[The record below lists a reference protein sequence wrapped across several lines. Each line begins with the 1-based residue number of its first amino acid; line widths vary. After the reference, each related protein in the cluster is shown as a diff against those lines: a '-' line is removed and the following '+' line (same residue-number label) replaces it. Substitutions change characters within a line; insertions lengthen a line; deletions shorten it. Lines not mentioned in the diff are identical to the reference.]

1 MTEKPG
7 CVSAQTNI
15 VRKWD
20 DLIDNKYLKLHTDK
34 HVQTELQGA
43 VCQRRCLRKAPMKKF
58 KVKYVS
64 NSTHARAEWSNFPRS
79 PRVVRPHSWNSWNWC
94 LFFSFEGS
102 RIQKKNMV
110 IFLLAQGIWLCF
122 PCWREKGPLLKEN
135 QPEVNQNTIRIT
147 ATQNGFNETALWN
160 VYQRNYSSIAQCDF
174 MFQHTEYT
182 WKRFPQV
189 SMAQGSLWLAA

>member
-1 MTEKPG
+1 MFGVRGGGNGRCITVGSILISLLTTCFADYASYGSWEEMTEKPG

-94 LFFSFEGS
+94 LFLSFEES
-102 RIQKKNMV
+102 RIQKKTSSSSY
-110 IFLLAQGIWLCF
+110 
-122 PCWREKGPLLKEN
+122 LLKEFDY
-135 QPEVNQNTIRIT
+135 VSLVGGKKARCWRRID
-147 ATQNGFNETALWN
+147 L
-160 VYQRNYSSIAQCDF
+160 
-174 MFQHTEYT
+174 
-182 WKRFPQV
+182 K
-189 SMAQGSLWLAA
+189 